1 MIAPNSLSAEEDNLP
16 PRSRLWRI
24 GLAEDL
30 RDPAFVKAFLR
41 ALTAEGVAV
50 ERPAKE
56 MFHTNG
62 GKTNMVRTTTVNPR
76 SKA

>member
-1 MIAPNSLSAEEDNLP
+1 MIAKNSLLAEEDNLP

-50 ERPAKE
+50 EGRPRKCFTQMEAR
-56 MFHTNG
+56 
-62 GKTNMVRTTTVNPR
+62 RTWCAQRP
-76 SKA
+76 